1 MFTRRNLLE
10 YTRIQVRSCNL
21 TVHGGAG
28 IIDCAAR
35 QSVLLSVC
43 LFSLRGTEGDGGE
56 FSFLQGFMC
65 SGSGQD
71 QDKLGNVI

>member
-56 FSFLQGFMC
+56 FSFLQSFMC
-65 SGSGQD
+65 SDSGQD